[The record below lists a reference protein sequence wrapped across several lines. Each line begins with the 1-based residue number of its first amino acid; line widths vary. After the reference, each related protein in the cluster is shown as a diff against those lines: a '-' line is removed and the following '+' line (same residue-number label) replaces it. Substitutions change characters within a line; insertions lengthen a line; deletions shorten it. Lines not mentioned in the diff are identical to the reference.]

1 MDTRRLIFGILFAC
15 IVALLLVTLNA
26 DKRYSRGASSH
37 QMAVDSFFLALIFV
51 MGLVPQFGYITIFPG
66 FSLTLVHIPVLI
78 GAYLYGPKKG
88 ALYGFFFGLTSF
100 LAALLQPVGFNGFF
114 VYPWVSI
121 PSRVLFG
128 FLAGLIFLLER
139 KNTKIYTNGFVIGAT
154 SFVLTCVHTVLVF
167 LDLYVFFPSETK
179 AFLFANTTLGTSLV
193 VLVLGFLAIGMAG
206 EATLASLVV
215 PVTGKSVLR
224 FIRNK

>member
-1 MDTRRLIFGILFAC
+1 
-15 IVALLLVTLNA
+15 
-26 DKRYSRGASSH
+26 
-37 QMAVDSFFLALIFV
+37 
-51 MGLVPQFGYITIFPG
+51 
-66 FSLTLVHIPVLI
+66 
-78 GAYLYGPKKG
+78 
-88 ALYGFFFGLTSF
+88 
-100 LAALLQPVGFNGFF
+100 
-114 VYPWVSI
+114 
-121 PSRVLFG
+121 
-128 FLAGLIFLLER
+128 
-139 KNTKIYTNGFVIGAT
+139 
-154 SFVLTCVHTVLVF
+154 